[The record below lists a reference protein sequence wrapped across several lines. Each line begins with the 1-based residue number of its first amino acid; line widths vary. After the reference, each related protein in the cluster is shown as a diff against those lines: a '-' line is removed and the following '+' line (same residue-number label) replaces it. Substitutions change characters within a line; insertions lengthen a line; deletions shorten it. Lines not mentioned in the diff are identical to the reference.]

1 MTTAR
6 DPRRFA
12 PGRPRRWGGA
22 LALLA
27 LALASMAATRARA
40 DDWPTP
46 GLDAAH
52 GRLSAERSGTRF
64 SDGRW
69 SFTPTGAARAL
80 ASPVV
85 SDGFVVNVGLDGTV
99 SAVLAETGQGAWRL
113 PLGSAVQATPA
124 IAHGRVFVPTLGN
137 QIVAVALA
145 GGSPLW
151 KADLGGMTLSSP
163 TPINGD
169 IIVAAGFPQRHLVRL
184 DGATGRVVWQT
195 QTAMAQFS
203 NTSPAVSGGLV
214 VVGTNGGH
222 YYAFDAATGA
232 ARWDYLADGVV
243 HLAAPIIAGGR
254 VYMAGGDDS
263 AHVHAVSAATG
274 AAIDGW
280 PLSLPSP
287 DPDLAGTRV
296 DRHRAVS
303 SFVSVGGMLVIETR
317 LDDAMDTD
325 ADGVA
330 DQYLSREFVVAL
342 DPVAGTVAWQH
353 LLGRAVFGD
362 PNLVPKFFI
371 CPTPAAFGTEGG
383 APMLAASSSL
393 VSTVAILDVA
403 SGSDQGDL
411 SVAGRALASPVVANG
426 RLITVAESG
435 VVEAQLSSVN
445 HPPTAPILAASPRPF
460 DSADVTLRWLPA
472 VDPDAELPTYEL
484 RIDADGEVLQNFQQQ
499 LFPAQ
504 GATSMQVV
512 AQLTPGV
519 TYTFAVRA
527 RDPEGA
533 LSPWSAPETFRVAS
547 NAGVSVDGTPASSL
561 RVAVAGALPGS
572 VIMLGAGTYPLS
584 EPLHV
589 GAGVSIAGAGA
600 GRTTLDATGLSIGV
614 SFDAADAS
622 HAAGLDKLTVAG
634 ADTCVGVSAAV
645 TGIHLTHLIVRDCKT
660 AGVSVAAAGGANI
673 VNATLVGNGAGVDS
687 AGSASIKNSLLTSN
701 AVGLEGDTAGAL
713 ASSYDDLF
721 GNQADYQG
729 LAAGAG
735 DLSTAV
741 AFTDLAG
748 RNLQIAAPQ
757 ASTDKGD
764 PADEVG
770 AEPAP
775 NGARI
780 NLGAF
785 GGTADAELSAPST
798 VVGDPGTTPTPTP
811 PTPTPPGTTP
821 PGTTPPGTT
830 PPGTTPPDM
839 TPSPAEAGGCGL
851 AGRPSGSGATLFVV
865 GFATLLIGARRRR
878 RPGAERFK

>member
-1 MTTAR
+1 MTNDSRHFSSLPALR
-6 DPRRFA
+6 LRR
-12 PGRPRRWGGA
+12 GVV
-22 LALLA
+22 
-27 LALASMAATRARA
+27 LASVAFATLVAATARA
-40 DDWPTP
+40 DDWATP

-52 GRLSAERSGTRF
+52 ARLSAERSGARF

-69 SFTPTGAARAL
+69 SYTPTNGGRVL

-85 SDGFVVNVGLDGTV
+85 SDGFAVAVDLNGTV
-99 SAVLAETGQGAWRL
+99 STVQAETGQQVWQVA
-113 PLGSAVQATPA
+113 LGSAVQGTPA
-124 IAHGRVFVPTLGN
+124 IARGRIFVPTIGN
-137 QIVAVALA
+137 KIVALGLA
-145 GGSPLW
+145 DGASLW
-151 KADLGGMTLSSP
+151 TTDLGGMNVSSP
-163 TPINGD
+163 TPVNGD
-169 IIVAAGFPQRHLVRL
+169 IIVGAGLPQQFVVRL
-184 DGATGRVVWQT
+184 DGATGAVVWQSP
-195 QTAMAQFS
+195 AIMEQFS

-214 VVGTNGGH
+214 LVGTNGGH

-232 ARWDYLADGVV
+232 ARWDYRADGIVNI
-243 HLAAPIIAGGR
+243 AAPLIAGGR
-254 VYMAGGDDS
+254 AYMAGGKDS
-263 AHVHAVSAATG
+263 DHVHAVDAATG
-274 AAIDGW
+274 AAISGW
-280 PLSLPSP
+280 PVSLPAP
-287 DPDLAGTRV
+287 DPDLAGTQIYR
-296 DRHRAVS
+296 RRAVS
-303 SFVSVGGMLVIETR
+303 SFASVGGLLILETR
-317 LDDAMDTD
+317 LDDALDTD
-325 ADGVA
+325 GDGLADH
-330 DQYLSREFVVAL
+330 YLARETVVAL
-342 DPVAGTVAWQH
+342 DPATGVLAWQH
-353 LLGRAVFGD
+353 PLARTVFTD
-362 PNLVPKFFI
+362 PNDVPAFVV
-371 CPTPAAFGTEGG
+371 CPTPAAFGTAGG
-383 APMLAASSSL
+383 APLLAAASSL
-393 VSTVAILDVA
+393 ASTVAILDAA
-403 SGSDQGDL
+403 SGADQGDL

-435 VVEAQLSSVN
+435 VVEGQLSSVN

-460 DSADVTLRWLPA
+460 DGADVTLRWLPA
-472 VDPDAELPTYEL
+472 FDPDAELPTYEL
-484 RIDADGEVLQNFQQQ
+484 RIDTDGEVLENFQQQ

-527 RDPEGA
+527 RDPQGA
-533 LSPWSAPETFRVAS
+533 LSPWSAPETFQVAS

-561 RVAVAGALPGS
+561 RAAVAGALPGS

-614 SFDAADAS
+614 SFDGTDPA

-660 AGVSVAAAGGANI
+660 VGVSVAATGGANI
-673 VNATLVGNGAGVDS
+673 VNATLVGNGTGVDS
-687 AGSASIKNSLLTSN
+687 AGSSSIKNSLLTSN
-701 AVGLEGDTAGAL
+701 AVGLKGAAAGAL

-721 GNQADYQG
+721 DNQADYQG

-748 RNLQIAAPQ
+748 RNLQIASPQ
-757 ASTDKGD
+757 ASTDRGD

-811 PTPTPPGTTP
+811 PDATPPDTTP
-821 PGTTPPGTT
+821 PGTTPP
-830 PPGTTPPDM
+830 PG
-839 TPSPAEAGGCGL
+839 PAEAGGCGL
-851 AGRPSGSGATLFVV
+851 AGRPSGGDATLFAV

-878 RPGAERFK
+878 RPGADRFK